1 MDRIRLVR
9 LAINVEQL
17 LYPSPGGIGRYT
29 SRLVTL
35 LPELFD
41 DDELTQFCARH
52 SSAQI
57 AAAAVAAGLPTGWS
71 PVSLPL
77 PRPVLYDAWH
87 LADLPPL
94 ATSRRLAHLDVVH
107 APSLAVPPKGRYR
120 LVVTIH
126 DAASELHPA
135 SFTRRGHRFHRQG
148 LAAAS
153 KRADL
158 VIVPS
163 HAAADEIIAF
173 STISTDRIRVVPHG
187 VDAIPISPQEQKT
200 ELHALG
206 LDDDPYV
213 FWVGSLEPRKDV
225 STLVAAMVALS
236 RRGRPVPKLVL
247 AGYQGWL
254 RQDLI
259 DPRHRAALGGNLVE
273 LGVVPESTLRALYAG
288 ALLFALPSKHE
299 GFGLPALEAMTYGA
313 AVVCSDIP
321 ALREVT
327 AGHALLVPPG
337 DVPAWSEA
345 IGGLLDDPEARE
357 ALAARGQQRATG
369 FSWSQSVAATH
380 QLYLEVMG

>member
-1 MDRIRLVR
+1 
-9 LAINVEQL
+9 
-17 LYPSPGGIGRYT
+17 
-29 SRLVTL
+29 
-35 LPELFD
+35 
-41 DDELTQFCARH
+41 
-52 SSAQI
+52 
-57 AAAAVAAGLPTGWS
+57 
-71 PVSLPL
+71 
-77 PRPVLYDAWH
+77 
-87 LADLPPL
+87 
-94 ATSRRLAHLDVVH
+94 
-107 APSLAVPPKGRYR
+107 
-120 LVVTIH
+120 
-126 DAASELHPA
+126 
-135 SFTRRGHRFHRQG
+135 
-148 LAAAS
+148 
-153 KRADL
+153 
-158 VIVPS
+158 VPS

-187 VDAIPISPQEQKT
+187 VDAVPISPQEQKT

-206 LDDDPYV
+206 LGDDPYV

-236 RRGRPVPKLVL
+236 RRGRAVPKLVL

-259 DPRHRAALGGNLVE
+259 DPGHRAALGGNLVE

-288 ALLFALPSKHE
+288 AFLFALPSKHE

-313 AVVCSDIP
+313 AVICSDIP

-357 ALAARGQQRATG
+357 GLAARGQQRAAG
-369 FSWSQSVAATH
+369 FSWTESVAATH